1 MTPELLTAAAI
12 LYASFGR
19 DAGYS
24 HAQAVKDAR
33 TLAAL
38 ILNPEKEPVA
48 ASFVADGEET

>member
-38 ILNPEKEPVA
+38 ILNPEKEPGA